1 MRICALSSLNL
12 GTANRSVSSE
22 CDVVDLAV
30 GHYIQNLML
39 MQTNTTEEVKM
50 RSTLVN
56 EEKYHVLIYLQ
67 V

>member
-12 GTANRSVSSE
+12 GTANRFVSSE
-22 CDVVDLAV
+22 CDVVVDLAV

-56 EEKYHVLIYLQ
+56 EEKYHVLIYL
-67 V
+67 

>member
-1 MRICALSSLNL
+1 MRISALSSLNL

-22 CDVVDLAV
+22 CDVVVDLAV
-30 GHYIQNLML
+30 GHYIRNLML

-56 EEKYHVLIYLQ
+56 EEKYHVLIYL
-67 V
+67 

>member
-30 GHYIQNLML
+30 GHYTQNLML

-56 EEKYHVLIYLQ
+56 EEKYHVLIYL
-67 V
+67 